1 MQTLKFS
8 DFELIQKSLAA
19 YLKSYT
25 GDINSKKTPDEVYL
39 KILSILAEIKSDC
52 SKHCID
58 SELTNSLEISLSY
71 NLEQLENTQ
80 VEKQNLLLDF

>member
-8 DFELIQKSLAA
+8 DFELIQKSLVS

-25 GDINSKKTPDEVYL
+25 GDINSKNTPDEVYL
-39 KILSILAEIKSDC
+39 KILSIMAEIKSDC

-58 SELTNSLEISLSY
+58 SGLANSLEISLSY
-71 NLEQLENTQ
+71 NLEQLENSQ